1 MRIDPGFIIPM
12 LALSIPLA
20 VVVGRHI
27 VRPLAE
33 ALMRTPAT
41 PKDLT
46 DREAHRQLEEL
57 RERLDGMEK
66 TLARVEEEQAFQ
78 HALQTGQKL
87 AEPYELPPVPGKIP
101 QV

>member
-33 ALMRTPAT
+33 ALMRTPT
-41 PKDLT
+41 VPTDLT

-57 RERLDGMEK
+57 RDRLDGLEK

-78 HALQTGQKL
+78 HALQTGETL
-87 AEPYELPPVPGKIP
+87 AGPHELPPVPGKMRR
-101 QV
+101 V